1 MLSKRWCQRQPGGSV
16 FHLACNSVH
25 FVLRMWP
32 YFLAAEVE
40 GCCPKSLQ
48 KFGTD
53 GCWFFHLSC
62 NNCEFWGRGI
72 ICPIG
77 ARTCYWC
84 CFLLGFFA
92 LCSRSPSIRKLRP
105 WLYELWAYG
114 WQYDCDKRLAACLG
128 YIVGCMKLEIWLTV
142 WVGPMVGCLI
152 NWMDGC
158 MVGAWLI
165 VRQVTW
171 LTDVWSNIL
180 FNHRN
185 G

>member
-105 WLYELWAYG
+105 WLYELGLRLAVRLWQTVGSMSWIYCWLYEVGNMVDCMGWPYG
-114 WQYDCDKRLAACLG
+114 WLPD
-128 YIVGCMKLEIWLTV
+128 
-142 WVGPMVGCLI
+142 
-152 NWMDGC
+152 
-158 MVGAWLI
+158 
-165 VRQVTW
+165 
-171 LTDVWSNIL
+171 
-180 FNHRN
+180 
-185 G
+185 

>member
-53 GCWFFHLSC
+53 GFWIFHLSC

-77 ARTCYWC
+77 ARTCYCC

-92 LCSRSPSIRKLRP
+92 LCSRSPCIRKLRP
-105 WLYELWAYG
+105 WLYELGLRLAVRLWQTVGSMSWIYG
-114 WQYDCDKRLAACLG
+114 WLYEVGNMVDCMG
-128 YIVGCMKLEIWLTV
+128 WPYGWL
-142 WVGPMVGCLI
+142 P
-152 NWMDGC
+152 D
-158 MVGAWLI
+158 
-165 VRQVTW
+165 
-171 LTDVWSNIL
+171 
-180 FNHRN
+180 
-185 G
+185 